1 MTKIIRSTLLTAVL
15 ALVFGFFGAGIWS
28 WSGLADDR
36 TKSYLLE
43 HPELLPE
50 MAEAYQRQEAKKR
63 LAGIGELVRTPFQ
76 GAFLGNPN
84 GSKVLVEFTDY
95 NCPYCKASQA
105 DVERLVAQDP
115 ELKVVIREWPI
126 FQGSEISTRMAL
138 AAAMQG
144 KYEAFHNAM
153 FRIGATSPQ
162 AIIEAANEAGLDLE
176 RAKRDGA
183 SPEVDAEIARNHS
196 LAQQLGFSGTPSW
209 VTSDAA
215 FEGAV
220 GFVSLKKAIDTATE

>member
-1 MTKIIRSTLLTAVL
+1 MKNFGSMLLTAGVAL
-15 ALVFGFFGAGIWS
+15 AFGFLGAGMWS
-28 WSGLADDR
+28 WSGLADAR
-36 TKSYLLE
+36 TKSYLLAN
-43 HPELLPE
+43 PELLPE

-63 LAGIGELVRTPFQ
+63 LAGIGELVRTPFH
-76 GAFLGNPN
+76 GAVLGNPN

-105 DVERLVAQDP
+105 DVEKLIAQDP

-144 KYEAFHNAM
+144 KYEAFHDAM
-153 FRIGATSPQ
+153 FRIGATSAE
-162 AIIEAANEAGLDLE
+162 AIVEAAQEAGLDME
-176 RAKRDGA
+176 QAKKDGA
-183 SPEVDAEIARNHS
+183 SPAVDAEIARNHS
-196 LAQQLGFSGTPSW
+196 LAQQLGFTGTPSW

-220 GFVSLKKAIDTATE
+220 GFVSLKKAVDTATE